1 MRIERK
7 YVAHYINVNVP
18 EQPEFVRLGKDLEE
32 FTPEMSAKVERLQN
46 ILGESR
52 VLVSGYEKTAAV
64 EGYYAERGTVL
75 FEMLQSII
83 DKDLVM
89 DDVKTQILEV
99 KLWESAPEDLY
110 PAILED
116 AYIEITSFGGDSK
129 GYRIG
134 FNLHYTGIKTQGMF
148 DPKTGTFTENEA

>member
-32 FTPEMSAKVERLQN
+32 FTPEMSAKVERVQN

-64 EGYYAERGTVL
+64 EGYYAERGTAL
-75 FEMLQSII
+75 FDLLQSII

-89 DDVKTQILEV
+89 DDVKTQVLEV
-99 KLWESAPEDLY
+99 KLWESAPEGAY
-110 PAILED
+110 PAILEE
-116 AYIEITSFGGDSK
+116 AFIEVTGYGGDSK

-134 FNLHYTGIKTQGMF
+134 FNLHFTGVKKWGVF
-148 DPKTGTFTENEA
+148 DPKSSTFTENAV